1 MLPVSAK
8 SLFRYNPFVVDR
20 KKRTSS
26 IVQRIRVPLGFLF
39 GVIFLVI
46 TQPTLKVLVPGLI
59 LGSCGLMIRVWAA
72 GHLRKHQELTVSGPY
87 RWTRNPLYLGSM
99 IMGSGLCIASGTY
112 WLILLFIPLFLGIYL
127 PVMKKEEH
135 ELSRSAGN
143 DYQEYKSR
151 VPLLFPMFPSKIP
164 SKKIDFSWSWFMFNR
179 EYNAVIGFLIIS
191 IYLSI
196 RIYWP

>member
-1 MLPVSAK
+1 MA
-8 SLFRYNPFVVDR
+8 DR
-20 KKRTSS
+20 KKKTSS
-26 IVQRIRVPLGFLF
+26 IVQRIRVPVGFFF

-46 TQPTLKVLVPGLI
+46 AQPTVKVLIPGLI
-59 LGSCGLMIRVWAA
+59 LGLCGLMTRVWAA

-112 WLILLFIPLFLGIYL
+112 WLILLFIPLFLVIYL

-135 ELSRSAGN
+135 ELGRSAGN
-143 DYQEYKSR
+143 DYLEYKSR
-151 VPLLFPMFPSKIP
+151 APLLFPRFPSKIS